1 MGKIF
6 DKGLSVDDKKE
17 GLFKRLENIKNKNKE
32 LINRFN
38 TTNKASNN
46 KTNNQ
51 SNRLIYKANLN
62 FTELENFD
70 NIKKLPLDSMFNL
83 MKEYHKKFNKL
94 RNLKQRTGHNK
105 NKRLEVLI
113 HAVGIYNELYYIYK
127 NKYDKKID
135 RLNAKNRKK
144 A

>member
-32 LINRFN
+32 LINRFS

-83 MKEYHKKFNKL
+83 MKEYHKKTN
-94 RNLKQRTGHNK
+94 TT
-105 NKRLEVLI
+105 
-113 HAVGIYNELYYIYK
+113 
-127 NKYDKKID
+127 KK
-135 RLNAKNRKK
+135 
-144 A
+144 